1 MGLAQNFS
9 AIQERIHGACV
20 RAQRDTASVLLLAV
34 SKGMP
39 PELVSAAVD
48 LGQVF
53 FGENKVQEAKAKIP
67 QCPSRARWHMIGH
80 LQSNK
85 CRDAV
90 QLFETIHGVDSL
102 ALAEEL
108 NKWADKL
115 GKTMPVLL
123 EVNSG
128 EGTKFGFKPDAAL
141 EQLDAL
147 NALPRLEIH
156 GLMTMAPWTPE
167 PEQVRPV
174 FRALRELKMRCE
186 QKLGAPLP
194 HLSMGMSGDF
204 EVAIEEGATIVRIGT
219 ALFGPRPKPQRPAI
233 VDDGP

>member
-1 MGLAQNFS
+1 MGLGENFS
-9 AIQERIHGACV
+9 AIRERIHGACT
-20 RAQRDTASVLLLAV
+20 RANRDAGSVTLLAV

-48 LGQVF
+48 LGQLF
-53 FGENKVQEAKAKIP
+53 FGENKVQEARAKIP

-90 QLFETIHGVDSL
+90 QLFEMIHGVDSL

-128 EGTKFGFKPDAAL
+128 EATKFGFKPEAL
-141 EQLDAL
+141 MERFDTL

-156 GLMTMAPWTPE
+156 GLMTIAPWTPDSE
-167 PEQVRPV
+167 RVRPV
-174 FRALRELKMRCE
+174 FRALREFKNRCE

-233 VDDGP
+233 VEDGP